1 MSLLFILFG
10 IWPYIRQAVMLL
22 LHCGILS
29 VGFCPKTWIPGV
41 RWLKVSLQLLYS
53 FKHVSLLHGCKILH
67 LEQNQLQVYFLSL
80 TLWWRKAREAP
91 DFEMRE
97 LQHWDLQH
105 SKEGGQVAPCCT
117 CRDAGM
123 WFHCQCSLYP
133 LACHPSLGWDPAGLW
148 HVGGSDRK

>member
-10 IWPYIRQAVMLL
+10 IWPCISQVVMLL

-91 DFEMRE
+91 DFETRE

-105 SKEGGQVAPCCT
+105 SREGGQVAPCCT
-117 CRDAGM
+117 CRDVVSLPVQPVPTGM
-123 WFHCQCSLYP
+123 SP
-133 LACHPSLGWDPAGLW
+133 LLGLGLTSLW
-148 HVGGSDRK
+148 HVGGSDRN